1 MSPSGKPRVLVVG
14 ADGVIGATLERRLR
28 ETGRFEVWG
37 TTRRRET
44 LTGENRLHLDLR
56 DPDDFEVSRG
66 FDAAVLCT
74 GVGGEAA
81 CAADPEGSRLVN
93 VTGPVRLAERLTAAG
108 VHVLALSSNAV
119 FDGSREFFSTEDP
132 PAPRTEYGRQKRDLE
147 AALQSLPGVGI
158 LRLTKVL
165 DGATGLPARWDRELA
180 AGGTVEA
187 FVNHFI
193 SPVSPEEAASVLIT
207 LIDHRA
213 KGLFQFSGAENLSF
227 HAYALSRY
235 ADRPDLL
242 KRIRPVRDPAAGD
255 GALYNSLRTELPTEE
270 AQYDDLKGVGA
281 QALGLMTGYAYA
293 TNPKRLAFTL
303 SRYKFVAKML
313 TGKTSVLEIGCADA
327 FGTPLVLQEVGA
339 LTAAD
344 FDWMFVR
351 EAQVSHPFRDR
362 ITFLRHDMVEGP
374 LAGVFDAAFCL
385 DVLEHIAPEAESRF
399 VLNVCESLTD
409 DGVFVVGIPSL
420 ESQVYASE
428 ISKVGHVNCKT
439 GEDLRAFMLK
449 FFSNVFLF
457 SMNDEVVHTGFTP
470 MAHYLFAIGAGKR
483 PGLAAPGG

>member
-1 MSPSGKPRVLVVG
+1 MRSPGKPRLLVVG
-14 ADGVIGATLERRLR
+14 ADGLIGSALERRLG
-28 ETGRFEVWG
+28 EAGRFEVWG
-37 TTRRRET
+37 TTRTRESA
-44 LTGENRLHLDLR
+44 GSGNRLYLDLR
-56 DPDDFEVSRG
+56 DPEDFDLSTG
-66 FDAAVLCT
+66 FDVAVICA
-74 GVGGEAA
+74 GIGGEAA
-81 CAADPEGSRLVN
+81 CAADPDGSRQVN
-93 VTGPVRLAERLTAAG
+93 VTGQVRLADRLVASG
-108 VHVLALSSNAV
+108 SHVLALSSNAV
-119 FDGSREFFSTEDP
+119 FDGSRELFSTADP
-132 PAPRTEYGRQKRDLE
+132 PAPRSEYGRQKRDLE
-147 AALQSLPGVGI
+147 VALQARPGVGI

-165 DGATGLPARWDRELA
+165 DVSTGLPARWDRELE
-180 AGGTVEA
+180 AGNAVEA
-187 FVNHFI
+187 FDNHFI
-193 SPVSPEEAASVLIT
+193 SPLAPEEVASVLLG
-207 LIDHRA
+207 LIDRRA
-213 KGLFQFSGAENLSF
+213 TGLFQFSGAESLSF
-227 HAYALSRY
+227 HAYAMRRY

-242 KRIRPVRDPAAGD
+242 ARIRPARDPAAGD
-255 GALYNSLRTELPTEE
+255 GVLYNSLRTELPTEE
-270 AQYDDLKGVGA
+270 GQYEDLKGVGA

-374 LAGVFDAAFCL
+374 LEGVFDGAFCL

-428 ISKVGHVNCKT
+428 ISKAGHVNCKT

-457 SMNDEVVHTGFTP
+457 SMNDEVVHTGYAP
-470 MAHYLFAIGAGKR
+470 MAHYLFAIGCGKR
-483 PGLAAPGG
+483 PGLSAAGV